1 MPDQLL
7 LVILADQA
15 GSMGQPVC
23 VLCKVHTSLAG
34 WRPRVGRLPAPQG
47 PAHPGEKDPQDLR
60 GRKVHGVPDS
70 LSTKMEVDKSIGK
83 VVDIG
88 QRYLI
93 GSETFL

>member
-1 MPDQLL
+1 
-7 LVILADQA
+7 
-15 GSMGQPVC
+15 MGQPVC

-60 GRKVHGVPDS
+60 GRKVHDVPEDS
-70 LSTKMEVDKSIGK
+70 LSTKMEVDKSVGK
-83 VVDIG
+83 LVDIG
-88 QRYLI
+88 LRYLI